1 MAAPTKTEKLGNYVK
16 RVGVYD
22 IRQKAPLRHGKI
34 VEGQTWEINL
44 YKGKKKVGG
53 PFMSHDAAQ
62 VFAED
67 LMSST

>member
-1 MAAPTKTEKLGNYVK
+1 MRHDKL
-16 RVGVYD
+16 
-22 IRQKAPLRHGKI
+22 

-53 PFMSHDAAQ
+53 PFKSHDAAQ